1 MLPKLRE
8 YQRLSIALT
17 VPFFVLLLPFL
28 HVYSNNVTNLQ
39 LPISWFFEDLAKF
52 YIAIAIAI
60 YVFLK
65 IIPRFIGS
73 WFAVALMFLMVV
85 AWLQTN
91 FFIGEFGFFTGD
103 IPDWERDRII
113 HILQAILI
121 VLLFLGFMFFSRLVI
136 NNIFFI
142 CTLLFLTS
150 LVYLPQILENI
161 SGTNEKKY
169 TFTKDGVYEFSSSSN
184 IIVFVLDS
192 AQADVV
198 HEIFTQNDVMRE
210 RYRGF
215 TLFRNSVSLF
225 PKTYASIPALISGK
239 AFDNSQP
246 LSQYL
251 WKVFREDSVS
261 SRLQRS
267 GFDARYWSSAP
278 HSLLANPLV
287 SSNVR
292 DIEGATD
299 SDVVIIERTLISNL
313 IQFRLAPNLLKPLI
327 YRSLFFDSLN
337 IETQHEKDTLNDCVL
352 TDSQRRYSAGR
363 RTFDNLIIDEFA
375 ACARVSLSQPV
386 FRFYHLYAPHSP
398 YQLDEKFNFIGTK
411 PLTRKWFKAQTE
423 GALWVLSEMIQ
434 VLKDIDVFDDALII
448 IVGDHGEGEYPVGIN
463 YEQDI
468 PPRTE
473 GEQGASERIV
483 RGGLPLVMGRTPGS
497 AGGLEIS
504 DAPVSLLDIP
514 ATIYDAVGM
523 PNPTA
528 GMSIF
533 SISEEIER
541 VRLHRHYTFSGWN
554 VDYILPMKEY
564 AVQGFSWYP
573 ESWKATNRDFNLAA
587 ATGFNGALVT
597 LHSTGNIAEFSY
609 QGWTEPTAV
618 GRRIDGEASIV
629 VSGGNGNILS
639 LKHALHNTD
648 SMIEILVGDKTVGE
662 WHFLANDG
670 QRTKT
675 LILPMSLRGDVQ
687 IKLRLKTG
695 RSPLIREVRL
705 QSLDGFPYELG
716 TKIDF
721 TDLGNSSR
729 YRTHGWSRTEVW
741 GTSSIGYESGIVLK
755 LMENYDQ
762 DLLLNLNLS
771 GYVYPSWPEQKV
783 EIVANGEVIS
793 LLLVTERGRRTYQIQ
808 VPKEV
813 IVNDGLLELKFRYLN
828 PVIQSEIGVSPDNRL
843 QSIGVNHLWL
853 NFIDDKI

>member
-39 LPISWFFEDLAKF
+39 LPISWFFKDLAKF

-121 VLLFLGFMFFSRLVI
+121 VLLFSGFMFFPRLVI

-448 IVGDHGEGEYPVGIN
+448 LSKSFIGFCVGYPK
-463 YEQDI
+463 
-468 PPRTE
+468 
-473 GEQGASERIV
+473 S
-483 RGGLPLVMGRTPGS
+483 
-497 AGGLEIS
+497 S
-504 DAPVSLLDIP
+504 DP
-514 ATIYDAVGM
+514 
-523 PNPTA
+523 
-528 GMSIF
+528 
-533 SISEEIER
+533 
-541 VRLHRHYTFSGWN
+541 
-554 VDYILPMKEY
+554 
-564 AVQGFSWYP
+564 
-573 ESWKATNRDFNLAA
+573 
-587 ATGFNGALVT
+587 
-597 LHSTGNIAEFSY
+597 
-609 QGWTEPTAV
+609 
-618 GRRIDGEASIV
+618 
-629 VSGGNGNILS
+629 
-639 LKHALHNTD
+639 
-648 SMIEILVGDKTVGE
+648 
-662 WHFLANDG
+662 
-670 QRTKT
+670 
-675 LILPMSLRGDVQ
+675 
-687 IKLRLKTG
+687 
-695 RSPLIREVRL
+695 
-705 QSLDGFPYELG
+705 
-716 TKIDF
+716 
-721 TDLGNSSR
+721 
-729 YRTHGWSRTEVW
+729 
-741 GTSSIGYESGIVLK
+741 
-755 LMENYDQ
+755 
-762 DLLLNLNLS
+762 
-771 GYVYPSWPEQKV
+771 
-783 EIVANGEVIS
+783 
-793 LLLVTERGRRTYQIQ
+793 
-808 VPKEV
+808 
-813 IVNDGLLELKFRYLN
+813 
-828 PVIQSEIGVSPDNRL
+828 
-843 QSIGVNHLWL
+843 
-853 NFIDDKI
+853 